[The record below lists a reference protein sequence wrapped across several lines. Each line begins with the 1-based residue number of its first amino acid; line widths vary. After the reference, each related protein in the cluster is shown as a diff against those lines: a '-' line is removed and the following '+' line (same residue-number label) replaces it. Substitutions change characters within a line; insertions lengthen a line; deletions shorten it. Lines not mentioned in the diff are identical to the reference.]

1 MALTPNNID
10 SLVYLQTSLSA
21 RRSYNRQDASS
32 DTNEF
37 GFGPGAKSKDMT
49 SALCPWKD
57 CKTCPDSTSH
67 RAHVASPDPVKT
79 WLSDPGN
86 RQQDMYEV
94 CVPTVFFREDKS
106 SSMVRGY
113 T

>member
-1 MALTPNNID
+1 MKIFLYKTKKNIF
-10 SLVYLQTSLSA
+10 T
-21 RRSYNRQDASS
+21 
-32 DTNEF
+32 
-37 GFGPGAKSKDMT
+37 
-49 SALCPWKD
+49 
-57 CKTCPDSTSH
+57 H

-113 T
+113 TVTYKLKNMIKI